1 MRHRTHRLRVA
12 MLFAGLCLAVV
23 CQADLFP
30 SDGLLVPAASGPG
43 DVSHATALCAHHPL
57 LTSMIPRLASPRLIT
72 PLAVVVVGALTQ
84 VYTLPFYRPPRPI
97 A

>member
-1 MRHRTHRLRVA
+1 MCNRTHRFRAVL
-12 MLFAGLCLAVV
+12 LCAGLCLAMV
-23 CQADLFP
+23 CQADFFP
-30 SDGLLVPAASGPG
+30 SDGLLAPAESGPG
-43 DVSHATALCAHHPL
+43 DVSHAMALCAHNPL
-57 LTSMIPRLASPRLIT
+57 LTSMIPRVEYPRLIT